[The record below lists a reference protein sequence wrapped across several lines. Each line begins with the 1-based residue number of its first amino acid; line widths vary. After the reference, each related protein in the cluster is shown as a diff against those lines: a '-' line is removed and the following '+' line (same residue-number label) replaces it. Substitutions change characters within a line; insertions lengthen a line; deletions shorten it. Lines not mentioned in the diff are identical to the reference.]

1 MDSRIEDFL
10 RVLRQGASVF
20 VYSAQAKF
28 PNAFK
33 KIRLAVANTKESS
46 QYKREDWNSLFIS
59 ENQTSLVQSNQRAC
73 LTQTG
78 DEWVRQWRHR
88 GHQDVPG

>member
-20 VYSAQAKF
+20 AYSAQVKF

-33 KIRLAVANTKESS
+33 KNKAPNCKHGGIITIQAWELKILYFIA
-46 QYKREDWNSLFIS
+46 ED
-59 ENQTSLVQSNQRAC
+59 QTSLVQTNQKAYSA
-73 LTQTG
+73 QTG
-78 DEWVRQWRHR
+78 DE
-88 GHQDVPG
+88 